1 MKAGAPEIAAVG
13 IADYHRHLLRLDRA
27 SRWSRFAAAV
37 DDRAIDA
44 HCLRLLAARADL
56 TGIVVDGE
64 LRGGAEIIPHTT
76 DSLADAAFS
85 IETPWRGR
93 GWGRALMA
101 RVVAGGGALGM
112 GAFLLGTAGRHRPVL
127 GLVSRGGGGALDG
140 GRISGFRIALHGD
153 PAPDQRPAGGMPDA
167 LLQGYV

>member
-101 RVVAGGGALGM
+101 RVAARARELGM
-112 GAFLLGTAGRHRPVL
+112 SELILDTSDRNEPMLRLIARY
-127 GLVSRGGGGALDG
+127 GGVALDG